1 MSEMIRIDDL
11 VYQYRREDQLEP
23 VNAVNHVS
31 INIERGSFTAII
43 GKNGSG
49 KSTLAKNINALLLP
63 SGGAIYVKGFNTA
76 DETKLWEIRQT
87 AGMVF
92 QNPDN
97 QLVSTIVEDDVAFG
111 PENLGI
117 DPDEIRQRVDDSL
130 YAVNMYEERKKAP
143 HLLSGGQ
150 KQRIAIAGVIAMR
163 PECIILDE
171 PTAMLDPH
179 GRYEVM
185 EIIEKLNREG
195 ITILLITHFM
205 DEAARADRV
214 IIMDQGEISLD
225 GTPIEVFGHA
235 DEIKKL
241 GLDVPFAVDMAHRL
255 RKRGIEIPQN
265 IIDSEELAEYI
276 AEKVKKNH
284 IAAAAKI
291 PSHKDD
297 PTITVRENPV
307 IEVKNLTH
315 VYSEGMPYE
324 STALKEISFRIERG
338 SFVGIIGHT
347 GSGKSTLIQHLNGLL
362 KPKSGSIFINGVD
375 ITAKDIPMREIR
387 RKIGLVFQYPEYQL
401 FEETVH
407 KDVAFG
413 PLNLGLSQEEADLRV
428 KEAIELVGL
437 NYEEIAQRSPFELS
451 GGQKRRVAIAGVI
464 AMKPQILILDEPTAG
479 LDPKAHADILKMIE
493 ALHDREN
500 ISILLVSH
508 NMGDIARLAD
518 KVLVMDRGSLAL
530 TGTPAEVF
538 ANAERLEALGL
549 GLPPAAEMM
558 KALKNRGVSV
568 PQDTLTIDAAEEE
581 LSLLMKNNLIG

>member
-1 MSEMIRIDDL
+1 MNEMIKIDDL
-11 VYQYRREDQLEP
+11 VYQCRREDQLEP
-23 VNAVNHVS
+23 LYAVNHVS
-31 INIERGSFTAII
+31 IDVERGSFTVII

-63 SGGAIYVKGFNTA
+63 SGGAIYVKGYNTA
-76 DETKLWEIRQT
+76 DETKLWEIRQA

-117 DPDEIRQRVDDSL
+117 EPGEIRQRVDDSL

-179 GRYEVM
+179 GRAEVM

-214 IIMDQGEISLD
+214 IIMEQGRVTLD
-225 GTPIEVFGHA
+225 GTPEEVYGHA
-235 DEIKKL
+235 EEIKQL
-241 GLDVPFAVDMAHRL
+241 GLDVPFAVDVAHRL
-255 RKRGIEIPQN
+255 RKRGIEIPGS
-265 IIDSEELAEYI
+265 IIRSEEFADYI
-276 AEKVKKNH
+276 AERAIKPLSIVKEVRQPNNANT
-284 IAAAAKI
+284 AART
-291 PSHKDD
+291 D
-297 PTITVRENPV
+297 ENPV

-315 VYSEGMPYE
+315 IYSEGMPYE
-324 STALKEISFRIERG
+324 SAAIKDISFRIERG

-362 KPKSGSIFINGVD
+362 KAKSGSIVINDID
-375 ITAKDIPMREIR
+375 ITAKDISMREIR

-413 PLNLGLSQEEADLRV
+413 PLNLGLTQEEADNRV
-428 KEAIELVGL
+428 VEAIKLVGL

-493 ALHDREN
+493 TIHIAEN

-508 NMGDIARLAD
+508 NMGDVARLAD
-518 KVLVMDRGSLAL
+518 KVLVLDRGQLAMM
-530 TGTPAEVF
+530 GTPTEVF
-538 ANAERLEALGL
+538 SNADRLETLGL
-549 GLPPAAEMM
+549 GLPPAAELM
-558 KALKNRGVSV
+558 KALRYRGIEV
-568 PQDTLTIDAAEEE
+568 PHDILTIDAAEEE
-581 LSLLMKNNLIG
+581 LHLLMQNRK